1 MGQSPNPRRYERD
14 EAVAS
19 AKLMKTSPQKLNLVA
34 KMIRGMPVGRADSA
48 LQLSKRRIANDVRK
62 VLLSAIANAENNH
75 QLDVDDLYVKEAWV
89 GKAMTLKRYRPRAR
103 GRMGK
108 IFKHFSRLTIVLK
121 QKNYS
126 GDISPMEAAR
136 QAGDMA
142 VVSQDEQAE
151 IDAKAIDE
159 AVGAE
164 NEAAV
169 EETAEAKE

>member
-1 MGQSPNPRRYERD
+1 
-14 EAVAS
+14 
-19 AKLMKTSPQKLNLVA
+19 L
-34 KMIRGMPVGRADSA
+34 
-48 LQLSKRRIANDVRK
+48 
-62 VLLSAIANAENNH
+62 
-75 QLDVDDLYVKEAWV
+75 
-89 GKAMTLKRYRPRAR
+89 
-103 GRMGK
+103 GK

-136 QAGDMA
+136 LAGDMA
-142 VVSQDEQAE
+142 VVSQEEQAE

-169 EETAEAKE
+169 DQTAEAKE

>member
-1 MGQSPNPRRYERD
+1 MGKQSTSRVLAD
-14 EAVAS
+14 TEAKSVS
-19 AKLMKTSPQKLNLVA
+19 RNLRVSPQKLNLVA

-48 LQLSKRRIANDVRK
+48 LQFSKRRIANDVRK

-75 QLDVDDLYVKEAWV
+75 QLDVDQLIVKEAWV

-121 QKNYS
+121 QQNYS

-136 QAGDMA
+136 QAGEMA
-142 VVSQDEQAE
+142 VVSQEEQAE

>member
-1 MGQSPNPRRYERD
+1 MGQTKNPRRYERD

-19 AKLMKTSPQKLNLVA
+19 AKLLKTSPQKLNLVA
-34 KMIRGMPVGRADSA
+34 KMIRGMPVGKADAA
-48 LQLSKRRIANDVRK
+48 LQFSKRRIANDVRK

-75 QLDVDDLYVKEAWV
+75 QLDVDQLFVKEAYV

-121 QKNYS
+121 QRNYS

-136 QAGDMA
+136 LAGDMA
-142 VVSQDEQAE
+142 VVSQEEQAE
-151 IDAKAIDE
+151 IDAAAIAE
-159 AVGAE
+159 AAE
-164 NEAAV
+164 NDAAV
-169 EETAEAKE
+169 ENTAEGKE

>member
-1 MGQSPNPRRYERD
+1 MGKSPNPRRYERD

-19 AKLMKTSPQKLNLVA
+19 AKLLKTSPQKLNLVA

-48 LQLSKRRIANDVRK
+48 LQFSKRRIANDVRK

-75 QLDVDDLYVKEAWV
+75 QLDVDQLVVKEAYV

-108 IFKHFSRLTIVLK
+108 IFK
-121 QKNYS
+121 QKDYS

-136 QAGDMA
+136 LAGEMA
-142 VVSQDEQAE
+142 VVSPEEQAE
-151 IDAKAIDE
+151 IDAAAIDAAADAPE
-159 AVGAE
+159 ADNDAAADTAAE
-164 NEAAV
+164 G
-169 EETAEAKE
+169 KE

>member
-48 LQLSKRRIANDVRK
+48 LQFSKRRIANDVRK

-108 IFKHFSRLTIVLK
+108 IFKH
-121 QKNYS
+121 Q
-126 GDISPMEAAR
+126 
-136 QAGDMA
+136 
-142 VVSQDEQAE
+142 
-151 IDAKAIDE
+151 
-159 AVGAE
+159 E
-164 NEAAV
+164 N
-169 EETAEAKE
+169 

>member
-1 MGQSPNPRRYERD
+1 MGQTTNLRRYERD

-19 AKLMKTSPQKLNLVA
+19 AKLLKTSPQKLNLVA

-48 LQLSKRRIANDVRK
+48 LQFSKRRIANDVRK

-75 QLDVDDLYVKEAWV
+75 QLDVDLLFVKEAYV

-121 QKNYS
+121 QRNYS
-126 GDISPMEAAR
+126 GDVSPMEAAR
-136 QAGDMA
+136 LAGDMA
-142 VVSQDEQAE
+142 VVSQEEQAE
-151 IDAKAIDE
+151 IE
-159 AVGAE
+159 AAALAEGAAE

-169 EETAEAKE
+169 EKTAEGKE

>member
-1 MGQSPNPRRYERD
+1 MGQTTNPRRYERD

-19 AKLMKTSPQKLNLVA
+19 AKLLKTSPQKLNLVA
-34 KMIRGMPVGRADSA
+34 KMIRGMPVGKADAA
-48 LQLSKRRIANDVRK
+48 LQFSKRRIANDVRK

-75 QLDVDDLYVKEAWV
+75 QLDVDLLFVKEAYV

-121 QKNYS
+121 QRNYS
-126 GDISPMEAAR
+126 GDVSPMEAAR
-136 QAGDMA
+136 LAGDMA
-142 VVSQDEQAE
+142 VVSQEEQAE
-151 IDAKAIDE
+151 IE
-159 AVGAE
+159 AAALAEGAAE

-169 EETAEAKE
+169 EKTAEGKE

>member
-1 MGQSPNPRRYERD
+1 MGKSPNPRRYERD

-19 AKLMKTSPQKLNLVA
+19 AKLLKTSPQKLNLVA
-34 KMIRGMPVGRADSA
+34 KMIRGMPVGKADAA
-48 LQLSKRRIANDVRK
+48 LQFSKRRIANDVRK

-75 QLDVDDLYVKEAWV
+75 QLDVDLLFVKEAYV

-121 QKNYS
+121 QRNYS
-126 GDISPMEAAR
+126 GDVSPMEAAR
-136 QAGDMA
+136 LAGDMA
-142 VVSQDEQAE
+142 VVSQEEQAE
-151 IDAKAIDE
+151 IE
-159 AVGAE
+159 AAALAEGAAE

-169 EETAEAKE
+169 EKTAEGKE